1 MAGTPCERPPEIA
14 EGVYRLGTRW
24 VNFHLV
30 AEEAEFTL
38 IDAGYP
44 GYWKYL
50 SAATAALG
58 AGPEAIRR

>member
-1 MAGTPCERPPEIA
+1 MTSPGERPA
-14 EGVYRLGTRW
+14 EVAPGVHRLGTRW
-24 VNFHLV
+24 INFYLI
-30 AEEAEFTL
+30 AEEREFTL
-38 IDAGYP
+38 VDAGYP